1 MKQRIIF
8 GALCALITVLC
19 ITLSPYSRV
28 LFFVVA
34 SLIAGHEMK
43 NAFKKCGFTVEAW
56 PMYALCIFCTGL
68 LVIGKTGYVFPAFM
82 IIMIALFVQMIL
94 FSRPSVRDVYAT
106 LGVMV
111 YPLSPILL
119 MVYISLREQ
128 VWAAVFLNG
137 ILPAI
142 ISDTF
147 ALFGGRKFGKHKLS
161 PHISPK
167 KTVEGLISGLV
178 MGTLSGFAVHYILVG
193 FGRNI
198 IPLWAVLIASLLSAV
213 AGAFGDLAASSVK
226 REAGIKDYSNLIPGH
241 GGIMDRVDSALFAIP
256 TCFMIYA
263 LFV

>member
-1 MKQRIIF
+1 MKQRIIY
-8 GALCALITVLC
+8 GALCALVTVLC
-19 ITLSPYSRV
+19 IVLSPYSRV
-28 LFFVVA
+28 LFFVAA

-43 NAFKKCGFTVEAW
+43 NAFGKCGYRIQTW
-56 PMYALCIFCTGL
+56 PMYMLCIFCSGL
-68 LVIGKTGYVFPAFM
+68 LVIEKTGYVFPVFM
-82 IIMIALFVQMIL
+82 MIMLALFTQMIL

-106 LGVMV
+106 LGVMA

-119 MVYISLREQ
+119 MVYISLREEI
-128 VWAAVFLNG
+128 WAAVFLNG

-147 ALFGGRKFGKHKLS
+147 ALFGGRKFGRHKLS

-167 KTVEGLISGLV
+167 KTVEGLICGLI

-193 FGRNI
+193 FGRSI
-198 IPLWAVLIASLLSAV
+198 IPLWAVLIASLLGAV

-256 TCFMIYA
+256 TCYMIYA